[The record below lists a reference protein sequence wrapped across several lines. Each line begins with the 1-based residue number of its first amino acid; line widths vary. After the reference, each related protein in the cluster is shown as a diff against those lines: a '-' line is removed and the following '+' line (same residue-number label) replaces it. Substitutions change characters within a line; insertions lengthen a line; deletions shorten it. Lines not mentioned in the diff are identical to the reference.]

1 MLTLVGILAVLEKP
15 QVLDACLVEEEEE
28 LEEFVEVLQE
38 PMERLWRC
46 RTCRYPSFSTF
57 LFRVEFQWFL
67 MALSVL
73 RTKHRRRSCRV
84 LA

>member
-1 MLTLVGILAVLEKP
+1 MLTLVGMLAVLGRL
-15 QVLDACLVEEEEE
+15 QVLDAGLVEEEE
-28 LEEFVEVLQE
+28 LEVFVEMLQE

-73 RTKHRRRSCRV
+73 RTNHRRRSCRV